1 MSLLTIKN
9 LTIEFGNHKVV
20 DDLSLTVE
28 KGSIT
33 AIVGESG
40 SGKTLTAQS
49 ILQLLPAE
57 ASVHGTIVFDGQL
70 LFGAQ
75 AARSLSASMAVSEND
90 ADAHFPPLKF
100 DGQLLFGAQ
109 AARSLSASMAVSE
122 NGADAHFPPLKL
134 DSPTDGEV
142 VRSALRREPRS
153 GGGLGVIPPSVIKT
167 LRGSRV
173 GMIFQ
178 EPMSALNPLHT
189 IDRQIMEAYCWHR
202 KIHPRS
208 NEAKQKL
215 AELLDAVGLT
225 HLKTRA
231 RVYPHQLSGGERQRV
246 MIAMAI
252 SNDPDLLI
260 ADEPTT
266 ALDVT
271 LQQQIL
277 HLLKDLQKA
286 RGMAMLFITHDLLM
300 VRQIADHVAV
310 MHQGKIVEHGTTDA
324 LFTNPQQPY
333 TQMLLA
339 AAPQG
344 VAAPLAADAKEILST
359 TLSVHFPI
367 KTGLLRRVTGVVKAV
382 DAISLSIRAGET
394 IGVVGESG
402 SGKTSLG
409 LALLKLIPSQGPI
422 VFMGNRIDTLTLR
435 AFRPLRRQM
444 QLVFQDPY
452 GALNPRMTI
461 GEIIAEGLMV
471 HQKLTS
477 EKVISPVTHQPPHFI
492 DQQVDEILRQV
503 GLSPEMKYRYPHAF
517 SGGQRQRIAIA
528 RAMVL
533 KPALVVLDEPT
544 SALDMSV
551 QAQVLALLTALQQ
564 THQVAYLFISH
575 DLRVIRAMAH
585 QVLVMKTGELVEHG
599 PTETLFSNPQ
609 HPYTRALLSATLGT
623 HA

>member
-1 MSLLTIKN
+1 MSLLTIQN
-9 LTIEFGNHKVV
+9 LTIAFGNHTVV
-20 DDLSLTVE
+20 RDVSLTVE

-57 ASVHGTIVFDGQL
+57 ATVSGEIIFDGIKL
-70 LFGAQ
+70 LNQ
-75 AARSLSASMAVSEND
+75 ND
-90 ADAHFPPLKF
+90 SS
-100 DGQLLFGAQ
+100 
-109 AARSLSASMAVSE
+109 R
-122 NGADAHFPPLKL
+122 L
-134 DSPTDGEV
+134 DSPNDGEV

-153 GGGLGVIPPSVIKT
+153 GGGLGVIPPSAIKT
-167 LRGSRV
+167 LRGNHV

-189 IDRQIMEAYCWHR
+189 IDRQIIEAYCWHKR
-202 KIHPRS
+202 VPRS
-208 NEAKQKL
+208 HALAKEKL

-225 HLKTRA
+225 YLKTRA

-286 RGMAMLFITHDLLM
+286 RGMAMVFITHDLPV
-300 VRQIADHVAV
+300 VRQIADHVVV
-310 MHQGKIVEHGTTDA
+310 MHEGKIVEHGTVETI
-324 LFTNPQQPY
+324 FTNPQKPY
-333 TQMLLA
+333 TKMLLA
-339 AAPQG
+339 AAPRG
-344 VAAPLAADAKEILST
+344 GPAPLKMMGEREPGERANSPRSGAQQSPVGDLAEQPILTS

-367 KTGLLRRVTGVVKAV
+367 KTGILRRTTGLVKAV
-382 DAISLSIRAGET
+382 DNVSLSIRAGET
-394 IGVVGESG
+394 VGIVGESG
-402 SGKTSLG
+402 SGKSSLAF
-409 LALLKLIPSQGPI
+409 ALLRLIPSTGPI
-422 VFMGNRIDTLTLR
+422 VFMGNRIDGLT
-435 AFRPLRRQM
+435 AKQFRPLRRQL

-452 GALNPRMTI
+452 GALNPRMTV
-461 GEIIAEGLMV
+461 GEIIAEGLTL
-471 HQKLTS
+471 HEPNS
-477 EKVISPVTHQPPHFI
+477 ADHEGR
-492 DQQVDEILRQV
+492 VDEILHQV
-503 GLSPEMKYRYPHAF
+503 GLTSEMKHRYPHAF

-551 QAQVLALLTALQQ
+551 QAQVLELLKNLQKS
-564 THQVAYLFISH
+564 HGVAYLFISH
-575 DLRVIRAMAH
+575 DLRVIKAMAH
-585 QVLVMKTGELVEHG
+585 EVLVLKKGELIEHG
-599 PTETLFSNPQ
+599 PTEKLFANPQ
-609 HPYTRALLSATLGT
+609 QPYTKALFAAAFGEMI
-623 HA
+623 